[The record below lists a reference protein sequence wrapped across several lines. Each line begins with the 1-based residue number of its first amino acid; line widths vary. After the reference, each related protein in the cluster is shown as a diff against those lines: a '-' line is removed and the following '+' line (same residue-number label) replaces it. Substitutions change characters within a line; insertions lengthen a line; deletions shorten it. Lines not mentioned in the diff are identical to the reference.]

1 MQPRR
6 KTILITGANR
16 GIGLGLA
23 NKFLAH
29 GHSVIATARN
39 PDGARDLWAL
49 EHAYPGSFRILGLD
63 VTSATGLQH
72 LRTALAGQAI
82 DVLINNA
89 GYLSNPGSGFVELT
103 PDELHKSFAI
113 NATGSLLVTQC
124 LLTNLQAAAEPI
136 MVAISSKM
144 GSIADN
150 SSGGY
155 YAYRMSKTALNMF
168 VRSFANDYPDITSV
182 TLHPGWVKTDMGG
195 AAAPTTVEESAS
207 GLFDVITKLKPV
219 DSGRFIDFLG
229 ANVDW

>member
-29 GHSVIATARN
+29 GHTVIATARN

-49 EHAYPGSFRILGLD
+49 EHAYPGSFRILELD
-63 VTSATGLQH
+63 VTNASGLQH

-89 GYLSNPGSGFVELT
+89 GYLSNPGSGFAELA

-113 NATGSLLVTQC
+113 NATGPLLVTQSV
-124 LLTNLQAAAEPI
+124 LSNLQAAAQPI

-144 GSIADN
+144 GSITDN

-168 VRSFANDYPDITSV
+168 VRSFSIDYPDITSV

-207 GLFDVITKLKPV
+207 GLFEVITKLKPV

-229 ANVDW
+229 ANVEW